1 MKQIIDRQVHFQQ
14 TYAKATT
21 FEVMYKALI
30 EELGEFTASLGFH
43 DWKVT
48 ERDEDNMI
56 VELVDITIFSM
67 NCLYCRPE
75 LRTGKAQPEYCADDF
90 MFLST
95 MIKLIHELR
104 FEDLI
109 ATILHN
115 YSAVETIITGKQALN
130 VLRQENGYGIGEYSK
145 IWSGREDNHY
155 LKDVLAYCHTYE
167 DIYSKLKAL
176 YNVHN

>member
-1 MKQIIDRQVHFQQ
+1 MNKIIDRQVHFQQ

-43 DWKVT
+43 DWKVS
-48 ERDEDNMI
+48 ERDEDNMV
-56 VELVDITIFSM
+56 VELVDMTIFSM
-67 NCLYCRPE
+67 NCLYYRPE
-75 LRTGKAQPEYCADDF
+75 LRTGKAQPEATSDDF
-90 MFLST
+90 MFLTS

-109 ATILHN
+109 ATVMHN
-115 YSAVETIITGKQALN
+115 YPAVTKIIIGKQALN
-130 VLRQENGYGIGEYSK
+130 VLRQENGYGNGTYSK
-145 IWSGREDNHY
+145 IWSGKEDNYY
-155 LKDVLAYCHTYE
+155 LKDVMAYCNGYE
-167 DIYSKLKAL
+167 EIYSKLKAL